1 MPPITDLVLADW
13 ACTLLAQPWVDA
25 VYVKLQNKRQSK
37 KSCSVA
43 IVASSGHI
51 TLTLLFWRALPCIEG
66 RTQDTEFCRV
76 APTVFEELG
85 HKAIKHFIE

>member
-51 TLTLLFWRALPCIEG
+51 TLTLLF
-66 RTQDTEFCRV
+66 
-76 APTVFEELG
+76 
-85 HKAIKHFIE
+85 